1 MELTENNQV
10 NPDITTLNRDP
21 KRGFRHWTM
30 SQIYMGKEGKN
41 LVVPNVG
48 DVVDDIAG
56 GIIRFKTVVAVDE
69 STLIPTFE
77 TLTLADDNNED
88 DNQFRGV
95 GPGYQS
101 ETWRIFYD
109 DRVVPHTLM
118 VDANLHAYGEDA
130 TYMKIFKGR
139 DTTSTGRVISQYR
152 TNNTDSFSENVPLVK
167 IGNRFDDSPA
177 IKRPMVCHTTERLH
191 VGDVVTAVT
200 YTASGKAFSE
210 NVLIVAN
217 ATNVRALDEATAYV
231 SGIELIS
238 PFISPSDDRLL
249 EFPSNIAREGLFTM
263 GRVNYSDGTS
273 RMLAID
279 GGRMSIIGLGNY
291 ISTLAG
297 ETNSFALDYQLAD
310 NELAWNAEM
319 GEGRG
324 ITEIYRY
331 RTLEVDGSYSV
342 SLVCVPV
349 WKGDTQGW
357 DLQYYLYNI
366 DRDIYLDVTDKVEVG
381 ATSDMFNGRSYG
393 RIQHINVALELS
405 KLDLG
410 LNAYRHVQ
418 NFEIGLSGSPLLY
431 DSPYI
436 IQYHNNQN
444 PGYGRDVKVKLDIG
458 TPLEAHFKFNEFL
471 QIGTVEE
478 FLERTVYQTKPVFNE
493 RIESKAPTPTH
504 FTVTTPDNVVHE
516 YPLDMW
522 NQEIVVPTSERY
534 PFKDG
539 STVLVGWLRKVSPTV
554 TQHITMTPMVARLS

>member
-1 MELTENNQV
+1 
-10 NPDITTLNRDP
+10 
-21 KRGFRHWTM
+21 
-30 SQIYMGKEGKN
+30 
-41 LVVPNVG
+41 
-48 DVVDDIAG
+48 
-56 GIIRFKTVVAVDE
+56 
-69 STLIPTFE
+69 
-77 TLTLADDNNED
+77 
-88 DNQFRGV
+88 
-95 GPGYQS
+95 
-101 ETWRIFYD
+101 
-109 DRVVPHTLM
+109 
-118 VDANLHAYGEDA
+118 
-130 TYMKIFKGR
+130 
-139 DTTSTGRVISQYR
+139 
-152 TNNTDSFSENVPLVK
+152 
-167 IGNRFDDSPA
+167 
-177 IKRPMVCHTTERLH
+177 
-191 VGDVVTAVT
+191 
-200 YTASGKAFSE
+200 
-210 NVLIVAN
+210 
-217 ATNVRALDEATAYV
+217 
-231 SGIELIS
+231 
-238 PFISPSDDRLL
+238 
-249 EFPSNIAREGLFTM
+249 M

-331 RTLEVDGSYSV
+331 RTLEVDGSYSI

-357 DLQYYLYNI
+357 DLQYYLYNL
-366 DRDIYLDVTDKVEVG
+366 DRDIYLDVTDKIEVG

-471 QIGTVEE
+471 QIGTVED

-493 RIESKAPTPTH
+493 HIESKAPAPTH
-504 FTVTTPDNVVHE
+504 FTITTPDNVVHE

-539 STVLVGWLRKVSPTV
+539 STVLVSWLRKVSPTV

>member
-77 TLTLADDNNED
+77 TLTLADDNSED

-109 DRVVPHTLM
+109 DKVVPHTLM

-324 ITEIYRY
+324 VTEIYRY

-349 WKGDTQGW
+349 WKGETQGW
-357 DLQYYLYNI
+357 DLQYYLYNL
-366 DRDIYLDVTDKVEVG
+366 DRDVYLDVTDKVEVG

-431 DSPYI
+431 DSPFI

-458 TPLEAHFKFNEFL
+458 TPLEAHFKLNEFL
-471 QIGTVEE
+471 QIGTVED

-504 FTVTTPDNVVHE
+504 FTITTPDNVVHE

-539 STVLVGWLRKVSPTV
+539 STVLVSWLRKVSPTV